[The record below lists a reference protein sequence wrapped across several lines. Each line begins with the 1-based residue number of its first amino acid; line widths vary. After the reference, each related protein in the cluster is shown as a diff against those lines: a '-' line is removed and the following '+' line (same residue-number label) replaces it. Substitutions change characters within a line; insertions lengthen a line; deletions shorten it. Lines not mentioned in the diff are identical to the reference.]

1 MKMKDLNL
9 GEIIGRVHD
18 EKGATKAQ
26 LALYLGIDKQN
37 VNRFVFEKK
46 SIDTDLLCKL
56 CEFYDYNFFQL
67 FFEDNQKGLQPKDLK
82 ATVTIEMGEQRA
94 EKTFTISYGENKLK
108 IE

>member
-1 MKMKDLNL
+1 MKDLNL

-46 SIDTDLLCKL
+46 SVDTDLLCKL

-67 FFEDNQKGLQPKDLK
+67 FFEDNQNGLQPKDLK
-82 ATVTIEMGEQRA
+82 ATVIIELGEQKA
-94 EKTFTISYGENKLK
+94 EKTFTVCVGKNKVEIK
-108 IE
+108 

>member
-1 MKMKDLNL
+1 MKDLNL

-67 FFEDNQKGLQPKDLK
+67 FFEDNQNGLQPKDLK
-82 ATVTIEMGEQRA
+82 ATVIIELGEQKA
-94 EKTFTISYGENKLK
+94 EKTFTVCVGKNKVEIK
-108 IE
+108 